1 MRDHSFSPQRA
12 LESILFLATRL
23 VEKRLTAAPTIH
35 QLLKLRYFADKRH
48 LSAYGFVAS
57 GDDYSALEFGPVA
70 SETYSMLKAARGEQD
85 PWIDP
90 SYAALMRDA
99 VEIRNTKYVH
109 ALRAPNV
116 DLLSRADVECLEH
129 VVDEFGRL
137 SFRELTA
144 RSHDDAWSKAW
155 DVAAARGAVAERM
168 RPTDIAG
175 TLDNA
180 PQVLDYMRA

>member
-1 MRDHSFSPQRA
+1 MRDRSFSPQRA
-12 LESILFLATRL
+12 LESILFIATRL

-48 LSAYGFVAS
+48 MSVYGFAAS

-85 PWIDP
+85 PWIEP
-90 SYAALMRDA
+90 SYAELMRGS
-99 VEIRNTKYVH
+99 VEIRNTKYIH
-109 ALRAPNV
+109 ALRAPDV
-116 DLLSRADVECLEH
+116 DLLSRTDIECLER
-129 VVDEFGRL
+129 VIDELGGL
-137 SFRELTA
+137 SFKALTA
-144 RSHDDAWSKAW
+144 LSHDEAWSKAW

-168 RPTDIAG
+168 RPADIAS